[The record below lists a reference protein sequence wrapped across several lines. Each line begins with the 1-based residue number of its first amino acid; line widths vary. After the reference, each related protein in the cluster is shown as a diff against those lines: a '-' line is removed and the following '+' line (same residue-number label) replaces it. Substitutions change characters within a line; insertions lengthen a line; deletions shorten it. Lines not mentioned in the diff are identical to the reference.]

1 MNITSKIAKFIR
13 LFQLAMHRASY
24 IRSKSAVWFAMT
36 IFVPGL
42 ICMYWIVAIRENPG
56 LERTMST
63 SFIVS
68 YYLTSVMFA
77 SLLISHVKDH
87 VSISDI
93 QQGNL
98 SQYLLRP
105 FSYYFHYML
114 FEEVPYRIL
123 QGSFGLIVIVAI
135 ANIFPN
141 ILRYESSLIA
151 IMATL
156 VSMALGFLICFTI
169 EMALGLLAFW
179 FYDTRLIFTTYEV
192 MLILLGGINMPISFF
207 PESIKYFAFATPFP
221 SIAYA
226 PTMILIGDIKSWGI
240 LVWILYQ
247 TLWLMVSVITFK
259 FAWSRGIRKFGA
271 SGI

>member
-1 MNITSKIAKFIR
+1 MNITKKTAKFIR
-13 LFQLAMHRASY
+13 LFRLAMNRASY

-105 FSYYFHYML
+105 FSYYFYYML

-123 QGSFGLIVIVAI
+123 QGSFGLVVIIAI

-141 ILRYESSLIA
+141 ILKYEFSPFA
-151 IMATL
+151 IVATL
-156 VSMALGFLICFTI
+156 ISMALGFLICFTI

-179 FYDTRLIFTTYEV
+179 FYDTRLMFTTYEV
-192 MLILLGGINMPISFF
+192 MLILLGGINMPISLF
-207 PESIKYFAFATPFP
+207 PESIKLLAFATPFP
-221 SIAYA
+221 SLVYI
-226 PTMILIGDIKSWGI
+226 PTMIMIGEIKNIDIYMW
-240 LVWILYQ
+240 LLYQ
-247 TLWLMVSVITFK
+247 SFWLVIAIFVFR
-259 FAWSRGIRKFGA
+259 FAWSNGIKKFGA